1 MLGISKATMLA
12 RSVLRRCPICGRKK
26 LFIGWAK
33 LPKECPQ
40 CGMGWE
46 REQGFFVENI
56 GINTVLSFGT
66 CLVILVIIIVLTQP
80 EIPVA
85 KVTILTVSLG
95 LILPVLYQ
103 PIAKGVWLV
112 VDLFISPL
120 GRHEAPKAER
130 VIDVDPQA
138 VERPE

>member
-1 MLGISKATMLA
+1 M
-12 RSVLRRCPICGRKK
+12 V
-26 LFIGWAK
+26 
-33 LPKECPQ
+33 
-40 CGMGWE
+40 WE
-46 REQGFFVENI
+46 REQGFFVGNV

-103 PIAKGVWLV
+103 PIAKGV
-112 VDLFISPL
+112 
-120 GRHEAPKAER
+120 
-130 VIDVDPQA
+130 
-138 VERPE
+138 